1 MTTLILRPEP
11 QASTLAARLREAGH
25 AAIVTPLLQI
35 RPGRQLPQLAEA
47 LSRHDL
53 LIAVSSHAVEQASAW
68 LTAHGLAWP
77 QMPTLA
83 VGATTAASWQERGV
97 QPQVPQDARS
107 EGLLALSALHEV
119 QGKRILILRGD
130 GGREFLAEQLRGR
143 GALVD
148 YCECYRR
155 HWLPLDGAALCTQW
169 RTAGVDSVIIGS
181 GEILRRLLELV
192 PAAEGRWLHQLSFIV
207 PSHRVATLVEEA
219 GLPVARVAQGAT
231 HAAMVAALG
240 MRNMA

>member
-1 MTTLILRPEP
+1 MTVLILRPEP
-11 QASTLAARLREAGH
+11 QASTLAERLREAGH
-25 AAIVTPLLQI
+25 QAVVTPLLQI
-35 RPGRQLPQLAEA
+35 YPGRQLAQLASA

-83 VGATTAASWQERGV
+83 VGATTAASWQESGV

-107 EGLLALSALHEV
+107 EGLLALPALSEV
-119 QGKRILILRGD
+119 QGKRVLILRGD
-130 GGREFLAEQLRGR
+130 GGREFLAEQLRAR

-155 HWLPLDGAALCTQW
+155 HWLTLDGATLCTQW
-169 RTAGVDSVIIGS
+169 RTAGVDSVIISS

-192 PAAEGRWLHQLSFIV
+192 PATEGPWLHQLLFIV

-219 GLPVARVAQGAT
+219 GLPAPRIAQGAT

-240 MRNMA
+240 KRN